1 MLVAW
6 AATLPTRIHGSY
18 HPGDD
23 VVPSTNFALP
33 LCYVYDVTGSK
44 ERSAFLTPTQLYP
57 DLHPNSNPDPT
68 QERSAFPPPDTGNFL
83 QDVGLRLLGFHN
95 WPIGYLARHY
105 ETTLDANG
113 EPVVPS
119 HEQLPRG
126 TVKKVA

>member
-1 MLVAW
+1 M
-6 AATLPTRIHGSY
+6 
-18 HPGDD
+18 
-23 VVPSTNFALP
+23 VPSTNFALP

-44 ERSAFLTPTQLYP
+44 ERMAFLTPILSPTLAPALTLTRKPELYRKP
-57 DLHPNSNPDPT
+57 HPT

-83 QDVGLRLLGFHN
+83 QDIGLRLLGFHN

-105 ETTLDANG
+105 ETVLDAKG
-113 EPVVPS
+113 HPVLPS

>member
-1 MLVAW
+1 M
-6 AATLPTRIHGSY
+6 
-18 HPGDD
+18 
-23 VVPSTNFALP
+23 VPSTNFPLP

-44 ERSAFLTPTQLYP
+44 EWSAFLTLVSP
-57 DLHPNSNPDPT
+57 DRNPSPNSDPNLNPNSDPNPT

-119 HEQLPRG
+119 HAQLPRG

>member
-1 MLVAW
+1 MRVM
-6 AATLPTRIHGSY
+6 HGQRVSSGY
-18 HPGDD
+18 MDLTTPGDD

-44 ERSAFLTPTQLYP
+44 
-57 DLHPNSNPDPT
+57 
-68 QERSAFPPPDTGNFL
+68 ERSAFPPPDTGNFL